1 LSQNRST
8 QTQSSQPNP
17 MHAGLSP
24 AKYIRETTSVPLG
37 TSIITLENL
46 TPILS
51 EKERA
56 KRKREIETRLFD
68 VFKKYA

>member
-1 LSQNRST
+1 LSQNRS
-8 QTQSSQPNP
+8 SQHTP

-24 AKYIRETTSVPLG
+24 AKYTRETTSVPLG
-37 TSIITLENL
+37 ITIITLESL

-51 EKERA
+51 EKERT